1 MVISPRISEKSYA
14 LSRRNI
20 YVFDV
25 PVGANKAEVIR
36 ELAREYPDL
45 EVADVRLM
53 VAKGKVKA
61 TNRGKRA
68 RPGETRHSDGK
79 KAYVTVTKGELDV
92 FKDLAK
98 DREEK

>member
-25 PVGANKAEVIR
+25 PMGANKAEVIR

-45 EVADVRLM
+45 EVADVST
-53 VAKGKVKA
+53 KIG
-61 TNRGKRA
+61 RA
-68 RPGETRHSDGK
+68 SC
-79 KAYVTVTKGELDV
+79 
-92 FKDLAK
+92 
-98 DREEK
+98 RERV

>member
-1 MVISPRISEKSYA
+1 
-14 LSRRNI
+14 
-20 YVFDV
+20 
-25 PVGANKAEVIR
+25 
-36 ELAREYPDL
+36 
-45 EVADVRLM
+45 M

-68 RPGETRHSDGK
+68 RPGETRHSDSK

>member
-14 LSRRNI
+14 LSRQNI

-25 PVGANKAEVIR
+25 PVGANKAR

-53 VAKGKVKA
+53 VTKGKVKA

-68 RPGETRHSDGK
+68 RPGETKHSDSK

>member
-1 MVISPRISEKSYA
+1 MRQRPSGG
-14 LSRRNI
+14 RRTSNG
-20 YVFDV
+20 YF
-25 PVGANKAEVIR
+25 PENLR
-36 ELAREYPDL
+36 E

-68 RPGETRHSDGK
+68 RPGETRHSDSK